1 MIFLSTKIDF
11 HNYLN
16 SCIAMP
22 HFLRVQ
28 KTALHVPSISN
39 VIMLTSCL
47 GRAQLRIYFH
57 NATKPTTLSYS
68 NQEVWWSDYTRIKEA
83 MKEVSELLV
92 KIPLTEQVEVKAQPQ
107 VIVVDV
113 PKSEE

>member
-1 MIFLSTKIDF
+1 
-11 HNYLN
+11 
-16 SCIAMP
+16 MP

-47 GRAQLRIYFH
+47 GRGQLRIYFH
-57 NATKPTTLSYS
+57 NTTKPTTLSYS

-83 MKEVSELLV
+83 MKEVSELLATLS
-92 KIPLTEQVEVKAQPQ
+92 LTDVAIELAKEKQESEVPSKEVLPEKTE
-107 VIVVDV
+107 IVV
-113 PKSEE
+113 S